1 MKKFLPLI
9 MALLL
14 VASIA
19 VAVAEEPVTIT
30 WLMRGD
36 NNVAENTEMEQYL
49 EDKFNID
56 LQITYISQSDYDTK
70 LNTLIA
76 AGTLPDIFYATGQT
90 VLDLRDADKLAD
102 LTPYLNEYG
111 KDILASYE
119 EGELNL
125 PELNAEGGIYGLMK
139 KSGLYVANFHFRKD
153 WLAKVGKEVPTTL
166 DELYDVLYAFTF
178 NDPDGDGKHDTYGF
192 TAQMD
197 TPKTWEHIFAAFGIP
212 FDQNITLED
221 GTVTRYVKH
230 PNYLRAIEYLRKKLE
245 GSD

>member
-1 MKKFLPLI
+1 MKKILSLI

-76 AGTLPDIFYATGQT
+76 AGTLPEETAVTAPVT
-90 VLDLRDADKLAD
+90 
-102 LTPYLNEYG
+102 EYTQ
-111 KDILASYE
+111 Y
-119 EGELNL
+119 
-125 PELNAEGGIYGLMK
+125 
-139 KSGLYVANFHFRKD
+139 
-153 WLAKVGKEVPTTL
+153 
-166 DELYDVLYAFTF
+166 
-178 NDPDGDGKHDTYGF
+178 
-192 TAQMD
+192 
-197 TPKTWEHIFAAFGIP
+197 
-212 FDQNITLED
+212 
-221 GTVTRYVKH
+221 GTVKMSI
-230 PNYLRAIEYLRKKLE
+230 PLE
-245 GSD
+245 EFRSSGIISAGNNL